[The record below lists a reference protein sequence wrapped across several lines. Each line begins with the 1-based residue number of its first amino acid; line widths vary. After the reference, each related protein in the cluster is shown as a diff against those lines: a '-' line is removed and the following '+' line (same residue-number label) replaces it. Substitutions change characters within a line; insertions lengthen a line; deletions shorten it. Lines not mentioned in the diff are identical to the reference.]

1 MLRCTSIW
9 LGNCI
14 LVLGIVLLLA
24 SSSAAAE
31 SRPNFLIILAD
42 DLGFSD
48 LGCYG
53 SEIATPNL
61 DSLAANGLKFTQF
74 YNCARCWPTRASLLS
89 GYYPQQ
95 IGRDALPGVK
105 NNGGSQG
112 KRPAWARLLPQ
123 LLQPLGYRSYHSG
136 KWHIDGSPS
145 EGGFDHSYYFN
156 DYDHFFTPV
165 LHYLDDQ
172 QLPAKKLADNFYATT
187 AIADYAIEF
196 LRSHQKK
203 HPNQPFF
210 EFLAFIAPHFP
221 LQAPAEDIARYQ
233 GRYNVGWDTLRQE
246 RWKKIQ
252 KLLELPGELSALE
265 PQIGPPYDFP
275 KAMEQLGSGEVN
287 RELPWASLTTEQQ
300 KFQADKMEI
309 HAAMVD
315 RMDREIGRVIDQIR
329 EMGEL
334 DNTVILFL
342 SDNGASAE
350 IMIRGDGHDPSA
362 APGSAQSFLCLGP
375 GWSSAANT
383 PFRRHKTWVHEG
395 GSATPLI
402 VHWPDGISAR
412 GELRHTPTH
421 VIDLAPT
428 ILELA
433 GGDWPDDYEGKSV
446 PSSPGKNILDT
457 FASDQSIE
465 RDYLWWYHEGNR
477 ALRRDNWKIVA
488 AKGEPWEL
496 YDLGTDRAEN
506 HDLAKEN
513 PEILQAMES
522 KWNQVREKF
531 TAALEGSSGSQSRAT
546 AK

>member
-1 MLRCTSIW
+1 
-9 LGNCI
+9 
-14 LVLGIVLLLA
+14 
-24 SSSAAAE
+24 
-31 SRPNFLIILAD
+31 
-42 DLGFSD
+42 
-48 LGCYG
+48 
-53 SEIATPNL
+53 
-61 DSLAANGLKFTQF
+61 
-74 YNCARCWPTRASLLS
+74 
-89 GYYPQQ
+89 
-95 IGRDALPGVK
+95 
-105 NNGGSQG
+105 
-112 KRPAWARLLPQ
+112 
-123 LLQPLGYRSYHSG
+123 
-136 KWHIDGSPS
+136 
-145 EGGFDHSYYFN
+145 
-156 DYDHFFTPV
+156 
-165 LHYLDDQ
+165 
-172 QLPAKKLADNFYATT
+172 
-187 AIADYAIEF
+187 
-196 LRSHQKK
+196 
-203 HPNQPFF
+203 
-210 EFLAFIAPHFP
+210 
-221 LQAPAEDIARYQ
+221 
-233 GRYNVGWDTLRQE
+233 
-246 RWKKIQ
+246 
-252 KLLELPGELSALE
+252 
-265 PQIGPPYDFP
+265 
-275 KAMEQLGSGEVN
+275 MEQLGSGEVN

-421 VIDLAPT
+421 LIDLAPT

-433 GGDWPDDYEGKSV
+433 GCDWPDDYEGKSV